1 MKKFK
6 TLIRKADNVFSRY
19 IRTKYADNFGLVSC
33 VTCPIKKPIKEMQ
46 AGHYVSRDIKNGLT
60 LRYSEINVHPQCY
73 SCNIK
78 KSGAKEVY
86 AIYLIKK
93 YGIRVLEEL
102 DEMRN
107 EKINDNKLY
116 LETVISTYQTKQ
128 GEKNEH

>member
-6 TLIRKADNVFSRY
+6 TLIRKADNIFSRY
-19 IRTKYADNFGLVSC
+19 IRTKYSDNLGLVSC

-46 AGHYVSRDIKNGLT
+46 AGHYISRDIKNGLF
-60 LRYSEINVHPQCY
+60 LRYSELNVHPQCY
-73 SCNIK
+73 GCNIK

-93 YGIRVLEEL
+93 YGMKVLEQL

-107 EKINDNKLY
+107 EKIEDNKLF
-116 LETVISTYQTKQ
+116 LESIITTYTTI
-128 GEKNEH
+128 